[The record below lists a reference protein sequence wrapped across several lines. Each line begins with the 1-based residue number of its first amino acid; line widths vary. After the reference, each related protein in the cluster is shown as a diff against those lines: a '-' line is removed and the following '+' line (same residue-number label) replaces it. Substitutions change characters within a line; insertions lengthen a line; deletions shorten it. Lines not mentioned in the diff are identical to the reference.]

1 MENTSIQVS
10 GNEIANILNE
20 VRVSPEE
27 ARKWLEQN
35 VQPYK
40 ELMEYY
46 RCAIMEIETKF
57 NVLNEELSLKYD
69 RNPIE
74 TIKSRLK
81 SPESIAEKMRRKN
94 IFPTVSMKSLLLWTE
109 ENNEKSQYC
118 QRNTSCHFKSQKQ
131 NQSCCRSMRR

>member
-1 MENTSIQVS
+1 MENTSLQVS

-35 VQPYK
+35 IQPYK
-40 ELMEYY
+40 ELMAYY

-94 IFPTVSMKSLLLWTE
+94 IFPTLKSL
-109 ENNEKSQYC
+109 S
-118 QRNTSCHFKSQKQ
+118 
-131 NQSCCRSMRR
+131 